1 MSILFLFQELPNLA
15 IVDWCLIATKEVSIR
30 TDVIEITWIDTKKS
44 SDGYSDG
51 YLACY
56 TCCFNGIDLN

>member
-1 MSILFLFQELPNLA
+1 MLILFLSQESPNLA
-15 IVDWCLIATKEVSIR
+15 IVDWYLIVTEEVSIQA
-30 TDVIEITWIDTKKS
+30 DVIEITWIDTKKS

-56 TCCFNGIDLN
+56 VFLLFQWN